1 MKLSYG
7 GRERGTAT
15 DVLSEVPR
23 VAGGE
28 GALGGEAHPEARG
41 LDGGRG
47 EDPRGHP
54 ADNDVPPGHHR
65 RMHPL
70 LPDIEEALPDRGE
83 GTISYGVQDLVY
95 TRVFCMIIV
104 RDVGDTRNPF
114 ECHGFVCESRTSAR
128 RLTYCLATA
137 FAEYS
142 ARVRGSGGHGTRVW
156 DPPKFAVDL
165 RTPEELRADIRAD
178 SEA

>member
-1 MKLSYG
+1 MV
-7 GRERGTAT
+7 
-15 DVLSEVPR
+15 DVKEELPQTFSVKY
-23 VAGGE
+23 
-28 GALGGEAHPEARG
+28 LGWREARG
-41 LDGGRG
+41 LWGVKHTRKPVDSMV
-47 EDPRGHP
+47 
-54 ADNDVPPGHHR
+54 AAAKTPGAT
-65 RMHPL
+65 PL
-70 LPDIEEALPDRGE
+70 TMMSLLVTTEGCTLYSPNSRKPFPIE
-83 GTISYGVQDLVY
+83 TISYGVQDLVY
-95 TRVFCMIIV
+95 TRVFCMIVV
-104 RDVGDTRNPF
+104 RDAGDTRNPF

-137 FAEYS
+137 FADYS